1 MKKTYTLERR
11 ESLTGCYPQL
21 HRILDHCYPKPPRD
35 VFYRLVEQYRPGFP
49 AWLAHNVEGN
59 LIGFV
64 HLAPNSKGG
73 TLETL
78 AVDPGYRGQGVAQA
92 LIRSLIV
99 ATPGLIS
106 LTTRIPDFFQRQGFE
121 TVRTL
126 PDASVFMIHL
136 HLPPAAPVMAAGHP
150 EAS

>member
-1 MKKTYTLERR
+1 MSVGYTIVHTV
-11 ESLTGCYPQL
+11 SLTGYYPEL
-21 HRILDHCYPKPPRD
+21 HRLLDHCYPKPPRD

-49 AWLAHNVEGN
+49 AWLAHSVEGN

-78 AVDPGYRGQGVAQA
+78 AVDPDYRGLCIAQA
-92 LIRSLIV
+92 LVRSLLE

-106 LTTRIPDFFQRQGFE
+106 LTTRIPAFFQRQGFE
-121 TVRTL
+121 AVRTL

-136 HLPPAAPVMAAGHP
+136 HFPPAAPVMAAWQP

>member
-1 MKKTYTLERR
+1 MNVTLQRCET
-11 ESLTGCYPQL
+11 LTGYYPRLHQL
-21 HRILDHCYPKPPRD
+21 LDRCYPKPPRD
-35 VFYRLVEQYRPGFP
+35 VFYRLAEQYRPGFP

-78 AVDPGYRGQGVAQA
+78 AVDPDYRGLGIAQA
-92 LIRSLIV
+92 LVRSLLE

-106 LTTRIPDFFQRQGFE
+106 LTTRIPDFFRRQGFE
-121 TVRTL
+121 AVRTL

-136 HLPPAAPVMAAGHP
+136 QFPPAAPVVAAVHP